1 MTMIRTLALIVSIW
15 WAFGCSAGSPD
26 WDVANAG
33 FAYDAFDLTLDSG
46 RRAEAAGPFYYE
58 QEQDTRHIW
67 AVPPVFSY
75 SHDPSISKTEFAL
88 AYPLLSYIRSGDQY
102 RWQLFQLLSFAGGPS
117 QGETHRDRI
126 TLFPLFFWQRSS
138 DTNQNYTA
146 YGPFYGHIENRLFRD
161 EIDYVMFPLYSRT
174 RKRDVTTWNYVFP
187 FFHLRE
193 GNELKGWQFWP
204 LYGQE
209 TKDVTSVVDN
219 FGDEHSI
226 PGHKKMFALWPFFH
240 NQTLGIGT
248 TNETWQQALLPLYY
262 LTRSPNRD
270 QTTIVWPFFSKIDER
285 EKKYVE
291 WHTPW
296 PFVVFASGPGKSVNR
311 VLPFYS
317 HAQTTNQEST
327 VYLWPTY
334 RKTRLRSAPLDR
346 QRTRILFFLY
356 SDTEDRNTETG
367 KAKRRRD
374 LWPLFTH
381 RKELNGNERL
391 QVLAVL
397 EPLLPG
403 NENIELEYSQ
413 IWSLWRAEKNPTTGA
428 SSQSLLWNLYR
439 RSTSPKQ
446 KEWSALFGL
455 LQSRKEVDRS
465 RFRLF
470 YIPIYDSAR

>member
-1 MTMIRTLALIVSIW
+1 MTMIRRYLVSAVLLGCWTCLAG
-15 WAFGCSAGSPD
+15 AQQ
-26 WDVANAG
+26 WDAANAG
-33 FAYDAFDLTLDSG
+33 FAYDAFDLTLEEG
-46 RRAEAAGPFYYE
+46 HRVEAGGPFYYQE
-58 QEQDTRHIW
+58 EQDTRRIW
-67 AVPPVFSY
+67 AVPPVLSY

-88 AYPLLSYIRSGDQY
+88 VYPLLSYIRSGDQY
-102 RWQLFQLLSFAGGPS
+102 RWQFFQLLSFAGGPS
-117 QGETHRDRI
+117 QGETERDRI

-146 YGPFYGHIENRLFRD
+146 YGPFYGHIKNRLFRD

-174 RKRDVTTWNYVFP
+174 RKRDVVTRNYVFP

-193 GNELKGWQFWP
+193 GNELNGWQFWP
-204 LYGQE
+204 FYGHE
-209 TKDVTSVVDN
+209 TKGITSVVDN
-219 FGDEHSI
+219 FGDEHTI
-226 PGHKKMFALWPFFH
+226 PGHEKMFAVWPLFH
-240 NQTLGIGT
+240 DQTTGIGT
-248 TNETWQQALLPLYY
+248 TNQTWQQALLPFYY
-262 LTRSPNRD
+262 LTRSTNRD
-270 QTTIVWPFFSKIDER
+270 QTTVVWPFFSKIDER
-285 EKKYVE
+285 ERQYVE
-291 WHTPW
+291 WHAPW
-296 PFVVFASGPGKSVNR
+296 PFVVFASGPGKTVKR
-311 VLPFYS
+311 VLPLYS

-327 VYLWPTY
+327 VYLWPAY

-367 KAKRRRD
+367 KAKRRTD

-397 EPLLPG
+397 EPFLPG

-413 IWSLWRAEKNPTTGA
+413 IWSLWRSEKNPTTGS

-439 RSTSPKQ
+439 RSASPKQ

-455 LQSRKEVDRS
+455 LQFRKDEDRS

-470 YIPIYDSAR
+470 YIPIHDSAK